1 MNTTSAEIQIYMCY
15 KKYLS
20 SKDAMGVGSPM
31 GEFSCQGFDR
41 S

>member
-1 MNTTSAEIQIYMCY
+1 MNTTSVEIQIYMFY

-20 SKDAMGVGSPM
+20 SKNAMGVGSPM
-31 GEFSCQGFDR
+31 GEFSSQGFHQ